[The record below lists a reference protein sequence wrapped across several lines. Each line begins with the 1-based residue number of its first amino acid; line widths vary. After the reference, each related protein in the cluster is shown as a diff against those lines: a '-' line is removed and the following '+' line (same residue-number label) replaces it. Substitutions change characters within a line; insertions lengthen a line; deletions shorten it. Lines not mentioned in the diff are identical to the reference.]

1 MDIQLGTF
9 VQTKILPPETSQ
21 VTREKQYICKPVEG
35 LRYLFKR
42 QESLTDKVHGK

>member
-21 VTREKQYICKPVEG
+21 VTTEKQYNCKPVEE